1 MQKSGRFLTF
11 KKEENRTKQ
20 AVFSAKAK
28 PLICIENNLI
38 NT

>member
-1 MQKSGRFLTF
+1 MRKLGRFLIF

-20 AVFSAKAK
+20 AVFRAKAK

>member
-1 MQKSGRFLTF
+1 MQKLGRFLTL

-28 PLICIENNLI
+28 PLICIEKNVI